1 MGRPLAARQE
11 SRPRDLLHLATAV
24 EVASATHQ
32 FVEANRLPERPEQP
46 ENPAAEHADSEWNR
60 DRSVL
65 FAQSPFGHD
74 VEQGLFVEQRFFGGL
89 FEWRL
94 HPQSLTART
103 TNSTVHCE
111 ANGDRRNERQPSRHD
126 AGAFAMVEHGPELG
140 VHGFLVRTTQIIS
153 PPIPET
159 HAPSAAMTKQNM
171 RTIRYGSCS
180 CLPNSSSI
188 AQKSCK
194 PSGGIATIAPSTTKT
209 HPAIRTPGV

>member
-11 SRPRDLLHLATAV
+11 SRPRDLLHLETAV

-46 ENPAAEHADSEWNR
+46 ENPAAEHADSKGNR

-74 VEQGLFVEQRFFGGL
+74 VEQRLFVEQRLLGGL
-89 FEWRL
+89 FEWRF
-94 HPQSLTART
+94 HPQSLTT
-103 TNSTVHCE
+103 PSTNSTAHCE

-126 AGAFAMVEHGPELG
+126 GRFCHGSSVRRSSG
-140 VHGFLVRTTQIIS
+140 HGFLVRTTQTIS

-159 HAPSAAMTKQNM
+159 HAPSAAMTKQNI
-171 RTIRYGSCS
+171 RTMRYGS
-180 CLPNSSSI
+180 
-188 AQKSCK
+188 
-194 PSGGIATIAPSTTKT
+194 
-209 HPAIRTPGV
+209 